1 MKVPAMTSQKII
13 IDTDPG
19 VDDTM
24 AIFYA
29 MESGKFDVLGL
40 TTIFGNVHTD
50 LATTNALKLL
60 EILERTDIPVAKGA
74 DKPLVRPFKGP
85 VPYVHGVDGQGNI
98 NPEPPTTQAIAQSA
112 AEFIVEQIM
121 ANPGEIVLAPLGPLT
136 NIALAL
142 LLEPRITENVKEVV
156 LMGGAVFVPGNVN
169 PATEANINND
179 PEAADNVLA
188 APWKVT
194 MLGLDVTAKTWMSP
208 EQLALYGQ
216 SEKVSS
222 QHIHK
227 IVPFYQNFMEG
238 SYPGQRGICIHDS
251 SVISYLLYP
260 ELYTVEQYPIV
271 VGCEGVGKGKTWAWT
286 AAREPEAP
294 WAGRP
299 LVNVCVDVDAEQA
312 VERELETI

>member
-1 MKVPAMTSQKII
+1 MTLQKII

-29 MESGKFDVLGL
+29 MESGKFDLLGL

-50 LATTNALKLL
+50 LATTNALRLL

-74 DKPLVRPFKGP
+74 DNPLVRPFKGP
-85 VPYVHGVDGQGNI
+85 VPYVHGDDGQGNI
-98 NPEPPTTQAIAQSA
+98 NLPPPTIKEIDKTA

-121 ANPGEIVLAPLGPLT
+121 SNPGEIILAPLGPLT

-142 LLEPRITENVKEVV
+142 HLEPRITENVKEVV
-156 LMGGAVFVPGNVN
+156 LMGGSAFAPGNVN
-169 PATEANINND
+169 PATEANVNND
-179 PEAADNVLA
+179 PEAADNVFA

-208 EQLALYGQ
+208 DHLALYGQ
-216 SEKVSS
+216 SDKITS
-222 QHIHK
+222 QHISK

-238 SYPGQRGICIHDS
+238 SYPGQKGICIHDS
-251 SVISYLLYP
+251 SVITYLLHP

-271 VGCEGVGKGKTWAWT
+271 VGREGVGKGKTWAWT
-286 AAREPEAP
+286 LAREPEQP

-299 LVNVCVDVDAEQA
+299 LVNICVDVDAKLA